1 MNVLIQI
8 NVNASDNAAADQL
21 SDLLDVLRGA
31 GVQGADM
38 TASTTDNAADAPKPS
53 RGRGRPAKNKDDA
66 AATPTVVDQGVTVPV
81 AGTTDVAA
89 SGQSAETAPVQ
100 ADAPAAIAANAT
112 APAPVDA
119 GNLRDQVKA
128 MVKQKQA
135 EGMTQDAL
143 VDIMKRETGVAFL
156 KQVPEEK
163 LQAFLDALRGAGGAE
178 EDAFG

>member
-21 SDLLDVLRGA
+21 SDLLAVLRDN
-31 GVQGADM
+31 GVQGADVM
-38 TASTTDNAADAPKPS
+38 TASVAGTDATAAEAPKAS
-53 RGRGRPAKNKDDA
+53 RGRGRPKKDDA
-66 AATPTVVDQGVTVPV
+66 AATPTVVDQGVTVPP
-81 AGTTDVAA
+81 ATTDVAA

-100 ADAPAAIAANAT
+100 ADAPAT
-112 APAPVDA
+112 APVDA

-143 VDIMKRETGVAFL
+143 VDIMKRETGVAFM

-163 LQAFLDALRGAGGAE
+163 LQAFLDALRGAGNAAE

>member
-21 SDLLDVLRGA
+21 SDLLAVLRDN
-31 GVQGADM
+31 GVQGADVM
-38 TASTTDNAADAPKPS
+38 TASVTGTDAAATADAPKPS
-53 RGRGRPAKNKDDA
+53 RGRGRPKKDDA
-66 AATPTVVDQGVTVPV
+66 AATPTVVDQGVTVQP
-81 AGTTDVAA
+81 AADVAA

-100 ADAPAAIAANAT
+100 ADAPAAVTAT
-112 APAPVDA
+112 APVDT
-119 GNLRDQVKA
+119 GSLRDQVKA

-163 LQAFLDALRGAGGAE
+163 LQAFLDALRGAGNAAE